1 MSATIDIS
9 ALCLGEVYTS
19 AKGAKSVPIC
29 FSGRGLEPVQWTPEE
44 FQQVAFEPT
53 AFNGEDVARVN
64 LVMVATPEVNDFLA
78 ELDERLI
85 TLATENSNRIFG
97 KQLTNIE
104 VSGRYT
110 SSIKVSE
117 KGYQPT
123 FRAKI
128 NLSGRGAVQC
138 WDMEKTKREKPEAW
152 IQCKVQP
159 KIILKSLWLMGKQF
173 GALYECGNV
182 LIDEVGQQC
191 PF

>member
-19 AKGAKSVPIC
+19 GKGAKSVPIC

-44 FQQVAFEPT
+44 CQVAFEPT

-78 ELDERLI
+78 ELDEQLI

-110 SSIKVSE
+110 SSIKISE
-117 KGYQPT
+117 KGYHPRFARKLT
-123 FRAKI
+123 FRGG
-128 NLSGRGAVQC
+128 GRCSAGI
-138 WDMEKTKREKPEAW
+138 WRSTKERS
-152 IQCKVQP
+152 
-159 KIILKSLWLMGKQF
+159 LKLGSSARCNRRSFLKAYG
-173 GALYECGNV
+173 
-182 LIDEVGQQC
+182 
-191 PF
+191 